1 MCCCGMMLG
10 WSDARTRIHVKF
22 ITSIYTHKY
31 MYISIANKLTASSY
45 SPFSLRKSTS
55 PKITQPIRKFPCFL
69 RLFSLAVRR
78 ELNVRS
84 SREYFTY
91 FLWRIENL
99 MYTIFAQR
107 KNVYVW
113 AVEHHLPCIVRKLR
127 CACCIYMKYIH
138 IYIYVVNTVWQ
149 YM

>member
-1 MCCCGMMLG
+1 MLVCAMCCCGMMLG

-107 KNVYVW
+107 KMCTYERWSTIFHALYANCDVRVVYIW
-113 AVEHHLPCIVRKLR
+113 SIF
-127 CACCIYMKYIH
+127 
-138 IYIYVVNTVWQ
+138 IYIF
-149 YM
+149 M